1 MRIAALD
8 SIGFDW
14 KSGYTIAADVATDDS
29 LWTELT
35 IPPGKMGLGMTTVDA
50 KVGGA
55 TIGAIYDNCA

>member
-1 MRIAALD
+1 LRIAALD

-14 KSGYTIAADVATDDS
+14 KSGYTIAADVAIDDS

-35 IPPGKMGLGMTTVDA
+35 IPPGKMGLGIDA